1 MPSHVTPADG
11 NVFEDLGFGKE
22 EAANL
27 KLRSDL
33 AVSIVRFIRENEL
46 TQTEAAE
53 AFGVTQPEIS
63 LLNNAKIEDFTIDRL
78 VNMLS
83 RVGMK
88 VSLAVAA

>member
-1 MPSHVTPADG
+1 MPSHVTPVDG
-11 NVFEDLGFGKE
+11 NVFEDLGFDKE
-22 EAANL
+22 EAVNL

-63 LLNNAKIEDFTIDRL
+63 LLNNAKIDDFTIDRL

>member
-11 NVFEDLGFGKE
+11 NVFEDLGFDKG
-22 EAANL
+22 EAVNL

-33 AVSIVRFIRENEL
+33 AVSIVRFIRDNEM

-53 AFGVTQPEIS
+53 ALGVTQPEIS
-63 LLNNAKIEDFTIDRL
+63 LLNNAKIGDFTIDRL

>member
-11 NVFEDLGFGKE
+11 NVFEDLGFDKE
-22 EAANL
+22 EAVNL

-63 LLNNAKIEDFTIDRL
+63 LLNNAKIDDFTIDRL